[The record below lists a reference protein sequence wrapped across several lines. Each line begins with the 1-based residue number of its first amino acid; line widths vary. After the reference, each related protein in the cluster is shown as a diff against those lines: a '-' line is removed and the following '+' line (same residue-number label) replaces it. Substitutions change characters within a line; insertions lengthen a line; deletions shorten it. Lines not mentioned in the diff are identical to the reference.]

1 MQCLVVHAHPNPES
15 LSAALFA
22 TAQDTLRAAGHE
34 VSTIDLYAEG
44 FDPVL
49 SREERAAYLECPDW
63 LVQRF
68 AAHIELLQRCEHL
81 VLVYPTWWWGP
92 PAMLKGWLERVWLP
106 KITFEPA
113 LKKGDRL
120 RPKMQHIRRFTV
132 VTHGGSPWWW
142 LQLMGDPHKKLM
154 LRGMAMLFAPRCR
167 KTWLQLH
174 NMNNV
179 TPADCQRF
187 IERVRQALS
196 RP

>member
-179 TPADCQRF
+179 TPEDCQRF

>member
-22 TAQDTLRAAGHE
+22 TVQDTLRAAGHE
-34 VSTIDLYAEG
+34 VSTIDLYAES
-44 FDPVL
+44 FNPVL

-92 PAMLKGWLERVWLP
+92 PAILKGWLERVWLP

-142 LQLMGDPHKKLM
+142 LQFMGDPHRKLM

-179 TPADCQRF
+179 TPADCNRF
-187 IERVRQALS
+187 VERVRQALS

>member
-179 TPADCQRF
+179 TPVDCQRF